1 MKNLSY
7 ILSGL
12 FLIFLFGCKTAPTGP
27 QAMSADEVVSN
38 LQKRLIEAQEG
49 ETILLPEG
57 TFSFKRPLSFT
68 DIAGVTIKG
77 AGMKKTILSF
87 KDQIEGGEGFNVKN
101 ATDITLEDFTIA
113 DSKGDALKLHE
124 CTNVV
129 IRGMETTWTTGAS
142 EENGAYGLYPVFCT
156 NVLMENCEA
165 SYAMDAGIY
174 IGQSNNVVIRNNYAH
189 HNVAGI
195 EIENTRVGEVY
206 GNRSVDNTAGMLIF
220 DMPDVPQANGHSI
233 KVYDN
238 VMENNNGENF
248 SAPGIVVNTLPPGTG
263 MVVMA
268 STQVE
273 LHNNTISNHKS
284 VGIAVNTWLFTGLP
298 FESKEYDPFNSYIS
312 IYDNTITG
320 TQGPPDMTTDLG
332 KLFTA
337 VFKGESFDITVD
349 GIYRPDQ
356 LDEHGRPIG
365 ICIKNN
371 GDVSFA
377 NLNAGMGGT
386 PEAIMKN
393 VNHDMSLFNCT
404 NPNLELGSYDDWIAV
419 E

>member
-1 MKNLSY
+1 MKLSY
-7 ILSGL
+7 L
-12 FLIFLFGCKTAPTGP
+12 FICAIAISIFSCKTQETGP
-27 QAMSADEVVSN
+27 IPIKVEEVVST

-49 ETILLPEG
+49 EMILLPEG
-57 TFSFKRPLSFT
+57 KFSFNRPLSLV
-68 DIAGVTIKG
+68 DVPGVTIKG
-77 AGMKKTILSF
+77 LGMKKTILSF
-87 KDQIEGGEGFNVKN
+87 KDQIEGGEGLSIKS

-129 IRGMETTWTTGAS
+129 IRGMETTWTGGAL
-142 EENGAYGLYPVFCT
+142 ETNGAYGLYPVFCT

-195 EIENTRVGEVY
+195 EIENTIVGEVY
-206 GNRSVDNTAGMLIF
+206 GNRAIENTAGLLIF

-238 VMENNNGENF
+238 VMDNNNGLNF

-263 MVVMA
+263 MVLMA

-273 LHNNTISNHKS
+273 LYNNKISNHKS
-284 VGIAVNTWLFTGLP
+284 VGIAINTWLLTGLP
-298 FESKEYDPFNSYIS
+298 FESKEYDPYNSYIS
-312 IYDNTITG
+312 VHDNEITG
-320 TQGPPDMTTDLG
+320 TQGPPDMTTDMG

-337 VFKGESFDITVD
+337 IFGGKSYDITVD

-356 LDEHGRPIG
+356 VNDDGTPKG
-365 ICIKNN
+365 ICIRNN
-371 GDVSFA
+371 GEASFS
-377 NLNAGMGGT
+377 NLNAGMGAT

-393 VNHDMSLFNCT
+393 VSYDLSMFDCE
-404 NPNLELGSYDDWIAV
+404 NPALELGKYDEWIAA

>member
-1 MKNLSY
+1 MKNSY
-7 ILSGL
+7 YIAAGL
-12 FLIFLFGCKTAPTGP
+12 IVIFLSACKTTPTAP
-27 QAMSADEVVSN
+27 QAMSADEVVSS

-49 ETILLPEG
+49 EIILLPEG
-57 TFSFKRPLSFT
+57 TFSFKRPLSFM
-68 DIAGVTIKG
+68 DVSGVTIKG
-77 AGMKKTILSF
+77 TGMKKTILSF
-87 KDQIEGGEGFNVKN
+87 KDQVEGGEGVSIKS
-101 ATDITLEDFTIA
+101 AKDITLEDFTIA

-129 IRGMETTWTTGAS
+129 IRGMETTWTGGAS
-142 EENGAYGLYPVFCT
+142 EKNGAYGLYPVFCT

-174 IGQSNNVVIRNNYAH
+174 IGQSTNVVIRNNYAH

-206 GNRSVDNTAGMLIF
+206 GNRSNDNTAGMLIF

-238 VMENNNGENF
+238 VMENNNGDNF

-273 LHNNTISNHKS
+273 VYDNTIANHKS

-298 FESKEYDPFNSYIS
+298 FESDEYDPYNSYIS

-332 KLFTA
+332 KLYTA
-337 VFKGESFDITVD
+337 IFGGESYDITVD
-349 GIYRPDQ
+349 GIYRPD
-356 LDEHGRPIG
+356 LVDEDGKPTD
-365 ICIKNN
+365 ICISNN

-386 PEAIMKN
+386 PEAIMQN
-393 VNHDMSLFNCT
+393 VSYDPSLFDCT
-404 NPNLELGSYDDWIAV
+404 IPTLDLGEYDRWIAAQ
-419 E
+419 

>member
-1 MKNLSY
+1 MNNLSY
-7 ILSGL
+7 FIAGLLVILFAS
-12 FLIFLFGCKTAPTGP
+12 CKTATTGS
-27 QAMSADEVVSN
+27 QAISADEVVST
-38 LQKRLIEAQEG
+38 LQKRLIEAKEG

-57 TFSFKRPLSFT
+57 TFFFNRPLSFT
-68 DIAGVTIKG
+68 DVAGVTIRG

-87 KDQIEGGEGFNVKN
+87 KDQIEGGEGVSIKN
-101 ATDITLEDFTIA
+101 ASDITIEDFTIA

-129 IRGMETTWTTGAS
+129 IRGMEATWTGGAS
-142 EENGAYGLYPVFCT
+142 EKNGAYGLYPVFCT

-206 GNRSVDNTAGMLIF
+206 GNRSVENTAGMLIF

-238 VMENNNGENF
+238 IMENNNGDNF

-298 FESKEYDPFNSYIS
+298 FESTEYDPFNSYIS
-312 IYDNTITG
+312 IYDNDISG

-337 VFKGESFDITVD
+337 IFEGESFDITVD

-356 LDEHGRPIG
+356 VDEKGRPTG

-386 PEAIMKN
+386 PEAIRQN
-393 VNHDMSLFNCT
+393 VNYDLSLFDCS
-404 NPNLELGSYDDWIAV
+404 NPSLELGSYDDWIAV
-419 E
+419 K

>member
-1 MKNLSY
+1 MKHTHYLIA
-7 ILSGL
+7 ILIMM
-12 FLIFLFGCKTAPTGP
+12 FLMACKTSPTGP
-27 QAMSADEVVSN
+27 QAMTADEVVSN
-38 LQKRLIEAQEG
+38 LQKRLIEAKEG
-49 ETILLPEG
+49 EIILLPAG
-57 TFSFKRPLSFT
+57 TFSFNRPLSFT
-68 DIAGVTIKG
+68 DVAGVTIKG

-87 KDQIEGGEGFNVKN
+87 KDQVEGGEGFSVKN

-129 IRGMETTWTTGAS
+129 IRGMETTWTSGAS
-142 EENGAYGLYPVFCT
+142 EKNGAYGLYPVFCT

-248 SAPGIVVNTLPPGTG
+248 SAPGIVVNTLPPGAG

-273 LHNNTISNHKS
+273 LYNNTITNHKS
-284 VGIAVNTWLFTGLP
+284 VGIAINTWLFTGLP
-298 FESKEYDPFNSYIS
+298 FESQEYDPFNSFIS

-337 VFKGESFDITVD
+337 VFEGESFDITVD

-356 LDEHGRPIG
+356 VDDNGMPTG

-386 PEAIMKN
+386 PEAIKQH
-393 VNHDMSLFNCT
+393 VNHDMSIFDCT
-404 NPNLELGSYDDWIAV
+404 NPSLELGSYDNWIAV
-419 E
+419 K

>member
-1 MKNLSY
+1 MK
-7 ILSGL
+7 
-12 FLIFLFGCKTAPTGP
+12 AE
-27 QAMSADEVVSN
+27 EVVSN
-38 LQKRLIEAQEG
+38 LQKRLIEAKEG

-57 TFSFKRPLSFT
+57 TFSFNRPLSLV
-68 DIAGVTIKG
+68 DVPGVTIKG

-87 KDQIEGGEGFNVKN
+87 KNQLEGGEGLSVKN
-101 ATDITLEDFTIA
+101 AKDITLEDFTIA

-129 IRGMETTWTTGAS
+129 IRGMETTWTGGAL
-142 EENGAYGLYPVFCT
+142 ETNGAYGLYPVFCT
-156 NVLMENCEA
+156 NVLMEDCEA

-174 IGQSNNVVIRNNYAH
+174 IGQSNNVIIRNNYAH

-206 GNRSVDNTAGMLIF
+206 GNRAIENTAGMLIF

-238 VMENNNGENF
+238 IMDNNNGPNF

-263 MVVMA
+263 MVLMA

-273 LHNNTISNHKS
+273 LYKNKISNHKS
-284 VGIAVNTWLFTGLP
+284 VGIAINTWLLTGLP
-298 FESKEYDPFNSYIS
+298 FESEEYDPYNSYVS
-312 IYDNTITG
+312 VHDNEIAG
-320 TQGPPDMTTDLG
+320 TQGPPDMTTDMG

-337 VFKGESFDITVD
+337 IFGGKSYDITVD

-356 LDEHGRPIG
+356 LNDDGTPKG
-365 ICIKNN
+365 ICIRNN
-371 GDVSFA
+371 GDATFA
-377 NLNAGMGGT
+377 NLNAGMGAT
-386 PEAIMKN
+386 PDAIMKN
-393 VNHDMSLFNCT
+393 VSYDQSFFDCE
-404 NPNLELGSYDDWIAV
+404 NPELELGQYDDWIAS